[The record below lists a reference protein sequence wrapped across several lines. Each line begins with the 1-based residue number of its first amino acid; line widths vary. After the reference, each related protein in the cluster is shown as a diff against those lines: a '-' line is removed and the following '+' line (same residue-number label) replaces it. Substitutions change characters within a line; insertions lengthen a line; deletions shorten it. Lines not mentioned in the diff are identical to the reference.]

1 MKLSQR
7 RMARPSLGGL
17 LATRQGALT
26 VALLCAVSAAGIIF
40 FSLSRY
46 KANLRTPTPQATVLV
61 STAEIPK
68 GTAGNTIASEKL
80 YTSTPVA
87 ATQVT
92 PGAISDASVLAGETA
107 QTTILPGQQLT
118 TTDFTARTGV
128 AGVLTPGQ
136 RAISVTI
143 DEAHGDTDVL
153 QPGDHVD
160 IYTTF
165 NVSKTNSNATN
176 ATMILLVPDALV
188 LKPASATPVLSGGK
202 SITGSTLVLSVSAA
216 QAPQVGFA
224 ADNGKL
230 FLALRPTNASPPSAA
245 IVTQRSII
253 ASALSAATALSAKP
267 ALGSNTTTNNGAH

>member
-26 VALLCAVSAAGIIF
+26 VALLCAVCAAGLIF

-61 STAEIPK
+61 ATAEIPQ
-68 GTAGNTIASEKL
+68 GTAGNTVASEKL

-92 PGAISDASVLAGETA
+92 PGAISDASALAGETA
-107 QTTILPGQQLT
+107 HATILPGQQLT
-118 TTDFTARTGV
+118 VADFTAQTGV
-128 AGVLTPGQ
+128 AGVLAPGQ

-160 IYTTF
+160 IYSTF
-165 NVSKTNSNATN
+165 SVAKKNSTSP
-176 ATMILLVPDALV
+176 TMMLLVPDALV
-188 LKPASATPVLSGGK
+188 LKPASAAPVISGGK
-202 SITGSTLVLSVSAA
+202 PITGTTLVLAVSIA
-216 QAPQVGFA
+216 QAPEVGFA

-230 FLALRPTNASPPSAA
+230 FLALRPTNASRPSAA
-245 IVTQRSII
+245 LVTQRSIL
-253 ASALSAATALSAKP
+253 ASALSTATALSAKP
-267 ALGSNTTTNNGAH
+267 ALGKPTTNNGAH